1 MSTDTGDADADGDVE
16 GDADPERDGD
26 AAGDAESLEERV
38 QSWLAREMPII
49 EMHGGTSAVREADPE
64 TGEVVVELG
73 GGCKGCSVAD
83 ITTGN
88 IESELLT
95 WDEIEDVTVRVPDAG
110 ESFGVD
116 QAESI
121 MGIDRTEG
129 GRGDWGSS
137 DPGKDSF

>member
-1 MSTDTGDADADGDVE
+1 MSTDASETDEPLADRVE
-16 GDADPERDGD
+16 
-26 AAGDAESLEERV
+26 
-38 QSWLAREMPII
+38 QWLAREMPII
-49 EMHGGTSAVREADPE
+49 QMHGGTSSVRTADPE

-73 GGCKGCSVAD
+73 GGCSGCGVAD

-88 IESELLT
+88 IEAELLR
-95 WDEIEDVTVRVPDAG
+95 WPEIEDVTVRAPESG
-110 ESFGVD
+110 ESLGVD

-137 DPGKDSF
+137 NPGKDHL

>member
-1 MSTDTGDADADGDVE
+1 MSTDATDADV
-16 GDADPERDGD
+16 
-26 AAGDAESLEERV
+26 DAEEALRERV
-38 QSWLAREMPII
+38 ETWLTKQMPII
-49 EMHGGTSAVREADPE
+49 QMHGGTSAVRTANPE

-73 GGCKGCSVAD
+73 GGCKGCDVAN

-88 IESELLT
+88 IEAELLT
-95 WDEIEDVTVRVPDAG
+95 WEEIEEVTVRVPDAG

-121 MGIDRTEG
+121 MGVDRTEG

-137 DPGKDSF
+137 NPGKDSF